1 VRASRSRWHARSRR
15 ARTVASPG
23 RWRGGRRRTGSDSP
37 ARLPSEILSG
47 FLEDLPLRGELRR
60 LRSQLGVLCF
70 LASDALLERLIGI
83 GRAGRRRGPQRT
95 IGQRAVSRVLL
106 RPPVGLEPL
115 SQRASHAPEGLRDTA
130 ERRSRCRLVQVNR
143 LLAKLFG
150 VVLPGHGSWSRFP
163 SRCWNQRVHEQG
175 SGPTS
180 ATSSTSPHPHEGD
193 SSPRGSSPPCRPA
206 RSQRSPSY

>member
-1 VRASRSRWHARSRR
+1 CGSAPAAPHRGRLSRPVPGRLPARRSRRHARSRR

-95 IGQRAVSRVLL
+95 IGQRAVSRGLL
-106 RPPVGLEPL
+106 PTPVELEPL
-115 SQRASHAPEGLRDTA
+115 SQRASDDPEVLLDTA
-130 ERRSRCRLVQVNR
+130 ERRSLCRFVQFNR
-143 LLAKLFG
+143 LLAILFG
-150 VVLPGHGSWSRFP
+150 VVLPTHGTRSHFP
-163 SRCWNQRVHEQG
+163 RRCWNQHVYEQG
-175 SGPTS
+175 SGPNW
-180 ATSSTSPHPHEGD
+180 ATE
-193 SSPRGSSPPCRPA
+193 
-206 RSQRSPSY
+206 